1 MKNEQQFA
9 PEKIRDPFQLVA
21 ASLVVA
27 VLMAGG
33 FPAAARAITQP
44 AWAAGL
50 LVVAAIG
57 VVLLSL
63 VLTFVIQTRYRV
75 VLQDNQRFEDH
86 LARERRIE
94 EQTERLKQAVTE
106 AHIDM
111 ESLAAGALDNAPL
124 EVRAALR
131 DLLGEL
137 AGNDDEARGQTDP
150 RAYGV
155 NERTA
160 LEVGKALMAEHRWP
174 EAAKYFDKYTEAN
187 PDDWEAQRSRG
198 IAYAMSRQST
208 TTDLESLKAYNQAI
222 ALAPRSL
229 DLNTRARL
237 ITYRAAMLKRLGRL
251 QEAESDLLLAMQKAT
266 GELEKRD
273 IRYNLAG
280 VYALQ
285 QKRDKVI
292 ELVRSLVGC
301 SREMDYVRRH
311 VKDYFNFLADD
322 GEFLAL
328 IAPDRQ

>member
-1 MKNEQQFA
+1 MNSKPHFA
-9 PEKIRDPFQLVA
+9 AEKIRDPFQLVA
-21 ASLVVA
+21 TSLVVA
-27 VLMAGG
+27 VFMGGG
-33 FPAAARAITQP
+33 FLAAARAITQP
-44 AWAAGL
+44 RWAAGV
-50 LVVAAIG
+50 LVIAAVGI
-57 VVLLSL
+57 VVLSL
-63 VLTFVIQTRYRV
+63 VLTFIIQTRYRV

-106 AHIDM
+106 ARIDM

-137 AGNDDEARGQTDP
+137 ADNNEARGQADP

-160 LEVGKALMAEHRWP
+160 LEVGKALMAEHRWS
-174 EAAKYFDKYTEAN
+174 EAAKYFDEYTQAN

-198 IAYAMSRQST
+198 IAHAMSRQGTS
-208 TTDLESLKAYNQAI
+208 TDLASLKAYNQAI
-222 ALAPRSL
+222 AVAPRSL

-251 QEAESDLLLAMQKAT
+251 QEAEADLLLAMQKAT

-285 QKRDKVI
+285 QKREKVI

-301 SREMDYVRRH
+301 SREMDYIRRH
-311 VKDYFNFLADD
+311 VKDYFSFLSGDA
-322 GEFLAL
+322 EFLAL
-328 IAPDRQ
+328 ISPDRPS